1 MLVCLYISLEF
12 YNKNG
17 GKNALLVTMLFFAN
31 LLHKLTHLVR
41 IGSDSVI
48 VFIFYFVFFVLDLL
62 LLFYFIISLFYYYY
76 FISHYLIMSVY
87 YYIIIR

>member
-1 MLVCLYISLEF
+1 MEAKSALRVFISFFASVGVFIHIFCVGVFIHILEF

-17 GKNALLVTMLFFAN
+17 GQNALLVTMLFFAN

-48 VFIFYFVFFVLDLL
+48 VFNDVINV
-62 LLFYFIISLFYYYY
+62 
-76 FISHYLIMSVY
+76 IMF
-87 YYIIIR
+87 